1 MTEMP
6 PIELGSRLECQ
17 QTKPRARLVKYKW
30 MMMQPFERASATHCN
45 LFDCVS
51 SPTNH
56 TQFEARYLARRHV
69 PFVGKATHL
78 FGGEMTRTIDL
89 VLRSLAP
96 RVCTL
101 NALYASHFFF
111 FLISFLLFP
120 RGMLWIAP
128 PRRTRW
134 RNSKATWSAP
144 S

>member
-1 MTEMP
+1 
-6 PIELGSRLECQ
+6 
-17 QTKPRARLVKYKW
+17 

-111 FLISFLLFP
+111 FNFFFTIP
-120 RGMLWIAP
+120 A
-128 PRRTRW
+128 
-134 RNSKATWSAP
+134 RNAMNSATATNTVKEL
-144 S
+144 